1 VFSNDQISLFF
12 EATTQ
17 VVEEAIVNALLA
29 AETMEGINGNKADA
43 LPHHLLSVVLK
54 KYNRLEK

>member
-1 VFSNDQISLFF
+1 VFSNDQISIFF

-17 VVEEAIVNALLA
+17 AVEEAIVNALLA